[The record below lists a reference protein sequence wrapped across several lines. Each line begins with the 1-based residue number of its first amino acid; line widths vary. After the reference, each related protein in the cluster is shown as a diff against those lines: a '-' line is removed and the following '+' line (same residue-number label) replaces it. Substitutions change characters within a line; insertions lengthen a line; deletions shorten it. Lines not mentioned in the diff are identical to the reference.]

1 MSQAQ
6 LEKDN
11 EAVVN
16 AMIAVWEAKDLE
28 GIRATLAEDIVYQMH
43 ESIDDMT
50 SADAVCTAFE
60 PAMAAERVEWEVSR
74 SYAIGSVVINERID
88 KFYSMPDGKGGTMDV
103 IAAVAGFFYV
113 KDGKIAMWRDY
124 SIPVDRQNQPEQE
137 GNHHD

>member
-1 MSQAQ
+1 M
-6 LEKDN
+6 
-11 EAVVN
+11 
-16 AMIAVWEAKDLE
+16 
-28 GIRATLAEDIVYQMH
+28 YQMH

-124 SIPVDRQNQPEQE
+124 SIPGRSPEST
-137 GNHHD
+137 